1 MNEWIMTYDEY
12 GFFYKDTQTPLY
24 ADMCIKE
31 RLKKEHAVQLPEV
44 LSELDSNQNS
54 IFTLKQT

>member
-1 MNEWIMTYDEY
+1 MTYDEY